1 MTNDIETGKGLLA
14 IAQTFNATNCAL
26 VASDLRINSKSEK
39 YYPICVAGECVP
51 VAYQST
57 EVAAAFMGHISRI
70 ARDCADFPY
79 QPQMRIGESF
89 KGCKVLVYPDCNS
102 LFKPA
107 ENVTCKDFPTDAAPE
122 DSGAYKAICCIGEQA
137 KEVEAKILLIEDAT
151 AFVGDSPQ
159 QALAL
164 LNSLANA
171 QQIMIFAGFKISEE
185 SEIINSYLFNYC
197 HNLIKLVESGIEMV
211 TEDEGQTVKRFFSV
225 LYGNPNSNFV
235 VYGIDEQG
243 NTIIPAKVAQ
253 MLLMGACGK
262 MFARKP
268 VSKTIFLNNVF
279 GALEGQF
286 NKQTINNWL
295 ALAVEAGI
303 LCQSGTAG
311 KSTISLAGEDTT
323 KKKPAYSGNIAI
335 TAKGNQYDAST
346 KHTKKRKPLC
356 RIGQFKLLSPA
367 LGCSVNPV
375 KNLTIELIKM
385 VATGKPAL
393 DFQIKTSHRNCLVIM
408 LADPKAGEWMQT
420 HIGALAKDATF
431 NVVCISEN
439 KTDGELLQIFREK
452 INSLQPDFCFI
463 LNLDRVV
470 YSLYTSD
477 QLAKEFAITAKSK
490 GVTTIGQTATYIE
503 DLLGC
508 CDFEGDEYWI
518 VRQLIDDDTAEEIH
532 RYHGYN
538 ITLPRIFSFEATQ
551 GKMAFLCRF
560 IDTRPSQTLATAKD
574 QKRAFYTATFFRCYK
589 TPCSDICEDCTGKP
603 LTNSV
608 LYQAQKA
615 GFIRIDYTSP
625 KRCYRESVVTFVGK

>member
-1 MTNDIETGKGLLA
+1 M
-14 IAQTFNATNCAL
+14 FNHN
-26 VASDLRINSKSEK
+26 
-39 YYPICVAGECVP
+39 
-51 VAYQST
+51 
-57 EVAAAFMGHISRI
+57 
-70 ARDCADFPY
+70 
-79 QPQMRIGESF
+79 
-89 KGCKVLVYPDCNS
+89 
-102 LFKPA
+102 
-107 ENVTCKDFPTDAAPE
+107 
-122 DSGAYKAICCIGEQA
+122 
-137 KEVEAKILLIEDAT
+137 
-151 AFVGDSPQ
+151 
-159 QALAL
+159 
-164 LNSLANA
+164 
-171 QQIMIFAGFKISEE
+171 
-185 SEIINSYLFNYC
+185 YL
-197 HNLIKLVESGIEMV
+197 EMV

-420 HIGALAKDATF
+420 
-431 NVVCISEN
+431 
-439 KTDGELLQIFREK
+439 
-452 INSLQPDFCFI
+452 SLQPDFCFI